1 MDFYAYLHVDEQTN
15 YNQGHYYRPLSSL
28 VPQYSNQI
36 HVNENNFRR
45 DLFWGRF
52 LEDTDQGKS
61 IFFLCKSTVG
71 NSFFLVLVYVSNTHI
86 ILVWIILLMKRT
98 ET

>member
-28 VPQYSNQI
+28 LPQYSNQI

-71 NSFFLVLVYVSNTHI
+71 SPQVFFLFWFMFQTLTLFWSE
-86 ILVWIILLMKRT
+86 LSCL
-98 ET
+98 

>member
-28 VPQYSNQI
+28 LLQYSNQI
-36 HVNENNFRR
+36 HVNENNYREIYFGV
-45 DLFWGRF
+45 DFW
-52 LEDTDQGKS
+52 EDTDQGKS
-61 IFFLCKSTVG
+61 IFFLCKSTVV

-86 ILVWIILLMKRT
+86 IILV
-98 ET
+98 